1 MISSQHQQ
9 LKSALTAFADIPSEE
24 LESHLHAF
32 EPVFF
37 KKGDMLLQEG
47 STCRFLYFINQGLV
61 RSYLVQNGKEY
72 IRQFIEENGFAVD
85 LESFLLQKPSSFF
98 FEAME
103 DTQVLRISSS
113 SLTHLFN
120 SYFHLMKL
128 GKMMAEQSTINL
140 IRKSVSLVK
149 HNTKARYLDFV
160 AERPNLVQRVPLF
173 MIASYLGVTPESLS
187 RIRKEVAKA

>member
-1 MISSQHQQ
+1 
-9 LKSALTAFADIPSEE
+9 
-24 LESHLHAF
+24 
-32 EPVFF
+32 
-37 KKGDMLLQEG
+37 MLLQEG

-149 HNTKARYLDFV
+149 DNTKARYLDFV